1 MSPRC
6 FIMAALLAIS
16 TQDDVTVPSETG
28 FRPRPMVTIPPPTIN
43 INATLPV
50 SAIGG
55 DVAFSVKKAANLTL
69 SLPATV
75 RFQEVVTNAG
85 EAWHQNSSEF
95 VVPVDGG
102 YFLTFNAVGGNSSDF
117 TMALMK
123 NKVPQ
128 VNAYGTL
135 SHFEH
140 ASNSAFLE
148 LHRGDVVYLE
158 LQEGMIYDHPFN
170 ETYTTFTGFLV
181 YHI

>member
-1 MSPRC
+1 MSPRGL
-6 FIMAALLAIS
+6 IMAALLVIS
-16 TQDDVTVPSETG
+16 TQQDVTLPTETG
-28 FRPRPMVTIPPPTIN
+28 FRPRPMVTVSPPTTDSN
-43 INATLPV
+43 TTLPA
-50 SAIGG
+50 SAPGG
-55 DVAFSVKKAANLTL
+55 DVAFTVKKAANLTMT
-69 SLPATV
+69 LPATV
-75 RFQEVVTNAG
+75 IFQEVVTNAG

-117 TMALMK
+117 TMALLK

-128 VNAYGTL
+128 VTAYGTL

-140 ASNSAFLE
+140 SSNSVFLE
-148 LHRGDVVYLE
+148 LHRGDVVSLQ